1 MAGGGS
7 APGLKGASAMDV
19 KDYLKDNHVDYQATP
34 HAKVFTAQEV
44 AAVEHVPGDEVAKP
58 VIVRFVVGRRMAMLV
73 CPASYR
79 VDLAKAGEML
89 GGQVRLATEA
99 EMKAIFGDAELGAEP
114 PFGSFYDM
122 PTYVDETL
130 GQHGRITFRAGRHT
144 ETVTMNWTRYL
155 ELERPNVVRIA
166 RHL

>member
-1 MAGGGS
+1 
-7 APGLKGASAMDV
+7 MDV
-19 KDYLKDNHVDYQATP
+19 KDYLKTHHVDYRATP

-44 AAVEHVPGDEVAKP
+44 AAVEHVSGDEVAKP
-58 VIVRFVVGRRMAMLV
+58 VIVRFVDGRGLAMLV

-89 GGQVRLATEA
+89 GGDVQLATEA
-99 EMKAIFGDAELGAEP
+99 DMRPIFGDAELGAEP

-130 GQHGRITFRAGRHT
+130 SQGEQITFRAGRHT
-144 ETVTMNWTRYL
+144 ETITMKWKRYI
-155 ELERPNVVRIA
+155 ELERPKVTKIA